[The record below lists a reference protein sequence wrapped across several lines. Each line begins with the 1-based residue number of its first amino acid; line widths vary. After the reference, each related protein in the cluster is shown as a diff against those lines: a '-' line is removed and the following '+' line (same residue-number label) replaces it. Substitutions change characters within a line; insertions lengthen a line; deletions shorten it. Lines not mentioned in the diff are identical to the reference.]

1 MPLWPRLSTAT
12 RNARSR
18 SGSVRCGLRGVRPD
32 VWPPWPSRPFEVGAR
47 VCCSCWAPWGR
58 GRFLGMAV
66 SFAGW
71 RAHPACPSMIPPPGG
86 RGSPQHVL
94 MKRGISRLESPLPP
108 REGGETLQR
117 FLEARVGDRQG
128 DTDVAF
134 PCLAV
139 AGTGGHDY

>member
-1 MPLWPRLSTAT
+1 
-12 RNARSR
+12 
-18 SGSVRCGLRGVRPD
+18 
-32 VWPPWPSRPFEVGAR
+32 
-47 VCCSCWAPWGR
+47 
-58 GRFLGMAV
+58 
-66 SFAGW
+66 
-71 RAHPACPSMIPPPGG
+71 
-86 RGSPQHVL
+86 

-139 AGTGGHDY
+139 AGTGGHDYARPLDEPRGEVAAGPLALGQPCPDVERRLRRIEAQDQLTQHLDDAVAPPLV